1 MISCRFRGV
10 YEAQK
15 FLNMFTHF
23 TESQKELFWAVIREL
38 PFYFDDSKRE
48 DITYLEMK
56 IDNGQPLN
64 KENQKVLRHSTLLLR
79 LLKEI
84 QTWKGDSS
92 SEEDDEEFNKRKDEL
107 VEMLLSAETRKN
119 NINK

>member
-1 MISCRFRGV
+1 
-10 YEAQK
+10 
-15 FLNMFTHF
+15 MFTHF

-64 KENQKVLRHSTLLLR
+64 KDNQKVLRHSTLLLR

-84 QTWKGDSS
+84 LTWKGDSS

-107 VEMLLSAETRKN
+107 VEMLLSAEKRKN
-119 NINK
+119 N